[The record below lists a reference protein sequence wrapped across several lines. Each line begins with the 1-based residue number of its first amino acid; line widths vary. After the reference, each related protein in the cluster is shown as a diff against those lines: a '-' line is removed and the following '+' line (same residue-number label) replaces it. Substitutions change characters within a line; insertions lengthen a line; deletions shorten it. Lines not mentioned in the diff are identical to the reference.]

1 MYLFF
6 DTETAGLPR
15 NKKTP
20 ISNLKNW
27 PRLVQMDINGR
38 LWQNFILHYFMLK
51 SAFMT

>member
-15 NKKTP
+15 NRKAP

-27 PRLVQMDINGR
+27 PRLVQIAWMQYD
-38 LWQNFILHYFMLK
+38 H
-51 SAFMT
+51 SANLFKNKDYII